1 VSRGAHR
8 IRVISMVH
16 KSATDRVAVVTGGSR
31 GIGRAIALRL
41 VRDGYTVVV
50 NYRTDESAAASVLE
64 EIRPASP
71 FSIAVQADVSTPEG
85 AETLIGRTMETF
97 GGLDVLV
104 NNVGPFL
111 VKPLVETSDREWRET
126 LEGNLGSAF
135 YCSRAALPSMRARQR
150 GSIINIGALN
160 TEALQMGVFEAP
172 AYYVAKAGLM
182 MLTRWL
188 AHSEAP
194 FKIRVN
200 AVSPG
205 FIETEEYAKYSEAER
220 ARWARLIPAGAF
232 GRPGDVAGAVS
243 FLVSDDARYITG
255 AVLHVHGGLFV

>member
-1 VSRGAHR
+1 
-8 IRVISMVH
+8 MVH
-16 KSATDRVAVVTGGSR
+16 KSATDRVAVVTGSTR
-31 GIGRAIALRL
+31 GIGRAIASRL

-50 NYRTDESAAASVLE
+50 NYRTDEDAAASVLE

-71 FSIAVQADVSTPEG
+71 FSIAVKADVSTPEG
-85 AETLIGRTMETF
+85 AQSLIGRTMETF

-111 VKPLVETSDREWRET
+111 LKPLVETDDHEWRQT
-126 LEGNLGSAF
+126 LDGNLGSAF

-160 TEALQMGVFEAP
+160 TDALQVGIFEGP

-188 AHSEAP
+188 ARSEAP

-205 FIETEEYAKYSEAER
+205 FIETEEYARYSDADKT
-220 ARWARLIPAGAF
+220 RWARMIPAGTF
-232 GRPGDVAGAVS
+232 GQPADVAGAVS
-243 FLVSDDARYITG
+243 FLVSEDARYITG
-255 AVLHVHGGLFV
+255 AILHVHGGLFI